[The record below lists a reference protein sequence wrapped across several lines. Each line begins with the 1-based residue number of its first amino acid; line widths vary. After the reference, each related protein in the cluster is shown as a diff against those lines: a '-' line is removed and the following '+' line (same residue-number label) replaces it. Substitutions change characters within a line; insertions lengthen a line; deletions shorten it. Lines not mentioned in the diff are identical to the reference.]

1 MPTDPKNCEALV
13 HLVSLTPGCPEYG
26 HVEDRFTATMMVG
39 TNFSQIVSIE
49 RMQNP
54 VLFGQYSARRK
65 EMDKHNPK
73 TVKNERWLF
82 HGTNAEACPK
92 INTQGFNRM
101 FRGKNGEN
109 YCTSLYSICFVF
121 HM

>member
-1 MPTDPKNCEALV
+1 MPTGPKNCEALV

-26 HVEDRFTATMMVG
+26 RVEDRFTATMMVG
-39 TNFSQIVSIE
+39 TSFSQIVSIE

-54 VLFGQYSARRK
+54 VLFGQYFARRK

-73 TVKNERWLF
+73 AVKNERWLF
-82 HGTNAEACPK
+82 HGTDAKACPK

-101 FRGKNGEN
+101 FRGKNGKN
-109 YCTSLYSICFVF
+109 YC
-121 HM
+121 